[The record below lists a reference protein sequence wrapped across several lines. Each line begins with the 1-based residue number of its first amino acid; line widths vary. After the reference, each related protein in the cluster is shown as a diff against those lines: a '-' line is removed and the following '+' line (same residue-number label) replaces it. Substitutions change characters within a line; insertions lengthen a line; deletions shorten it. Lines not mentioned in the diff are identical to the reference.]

1 MPSPP
6 VPDIQ
11 DPISSAGCHGQAE
24 SSELCN
30 ARAGCHG
37 QAESAELVRAD
48 RSGASDSL
56 QSTPRNDLILRAAR
70 GEITERT
77 PVWLMRQAGRFDPQY
92 LRIRAECGLEL
103 EDLFRDPDLAAEI
116 TMLPI
121 RLGVDAAILFQDIL
135 TPLTPMGAHF
145 VFRPGPMLDDPIR
158 TVGQIE
164 ALSVYDPV
172 TELAFVPRSI
182 ELTLSALNGDIP
194 LLGFAGA
201 PLTLAAF
208 LIEGQSPG
216 GDVRNVQAMMRDE
229 PASVHRLL
237 DKLAIVT
244 ADYLRMKIDTGVH
257 AVQLFESV
265 GDLFTEAEYEAFAMP
280 YQRRVMEAL
289 GETVPRILFVKEPQR
304 MDLLAASGA
313 DVFSVGATLDLRDA
327 RSRLGR
333 GVALQGNVDNLMLR
347 DGSPEDIEQAV
358 FDCID
363 AGRSRGHILN
373 LNHGI
378 LKDTPF
384 HNVVTFIEAARKY
397 RSPFADSRSEGV

>member
-6 VPDIQ
+6 VREMTTPRT
-11 DPISSAGCHGQAE
+11 SAGCHGTAE
-24 SSELCN
+24 SSEPN
-30 ARAGCHG
+30 
-37 QAESAELVRAD
+37 RAD
-48 RSGASDSL
+48 RNGADDA
-56 QSTPRNDLILRAAR
+56 QPRNDLLLRAAR
-70 GEITERT
+70 GETTDRT

-145 VFRPGPMLDDPIR
+145 VFRPGPILDAPIR
-158 TVGQIE
+158 TSAQVE

-172 TELAFVPRSI
+172 ADLPLVPRSI
-182 ELTLSALNGDIP
+182 ELTLKALDDEVP

-208 LIEGQSPG
+208 LIEGRSPG
-216 GDVRNVQAMMRDE
+216 GSVVTVQAMMRDE
-229 PASVHRLL
+229 PATIHALL

-244 ADYLRMKIDTGVH
+244 ADYLRMKIEAGVH

-265 GDLFTEAEYEAFAMP
+265 GDLFTEREYERFAVP
-280 YQRRVMEAL
+280 YQQRVMEAL
-289 GETVPRILFVKEPQR
+289 AGRVPRILFVKEQPR
-304 MDLLAASGA
+304 LDLLAAVGA
-313 DVFSVGATLDLRDA
+313 DVLSVGSCVNLHDA
-327 RSRLGR
+327 RTRLGPEF
-333 GVALQGNVDNLMLR
+333 ALQGNVDNLILR
-347 DGSPEDIEQAV
+347 DGAPEDIEQAV
-358 FDCID
+358 RDCID
-363 AGRSRGHILN
+363 DGRSRGHILN

-384 HNVVTFIEAARKY
+384 HNVATFITAATKY
-397 RSPFADSRSEGV
+397 RSPSAAASPKGGPT